1 MRAPN
6 HLASLRIFARVAE
19 LSSFTLAAETLGLP
33 KASTSAAVRALE
45 QHVGA
50 RLFLRTTRR
59 VELTHDGRAFY
70 DRCKDVLD
78 DVDDLEGMFR
88 QDAGLRGRLR
98 VDMTSAIAIQRV
110 IPRLPE
116 FLRAHP
122 LIELELSSADRRVD
136 LVREGFDCVVRVS
149 PLEDSTFVARALGWY
164 RQINVATPDYLARHG
179 TPLALADLDRHQ
191 LVHYATVL
199 GQRPVGWEWVEDGQV
214 RTQPVAGVVTVNH
227 VGSYQAACLAGLGI
241 IQAPEPGVREHVAR
255 GDLVEIL
262 PTFRAPSM
270 PVSLVHGHRRQLP
283 RRTRAFMDW
292 IADVLAPDLHPEP

>member
-33 KASTSAAVRALE
+33 KASTSANVRALE

-179 TPLALADLDRHQ
+179 TPVALADLERHQ

-214 RTQPVAGVVTVNH
+214 RTQPMAGVVTVNH
-227 VGSYQAACLAGLGI
+227 VGSYQAACLAGLGV
-241 IQAPEPGVREHVAR
+241 IQAPEPGVREHIAR

-262 PTFRAPSM
+262 PAFRAPSM

-292 IADVLAPDLHPEP
+292 IAAVLAPDLHPEP